1 MKIVLTVV
9 LAAIFLAAVWS
20 GYRRGLILSAAQLA
34 AIVVALYGAA
44 LLAGLFSD
52 RLLPVAEPFAGGYF
66 EGQLD
71 VVATELPDN
80 DAGLSGEDWVA
91 AHPDTAQEYAE
102 QCFAAAGVAGR
113 PAQRMARA
121 ALAMRDE
128 QGNISM
134 LPGTLKGTKAIGWF
148 IEEYGIAQVSMNIT
162 DINQTPL
169 HVAFDEVCRCAQN
182 RGLRVTGTEIVGL
195 VPERTLIEAGK
206 YFLRKQHRSVGIPKE
221 DILNIAVK
229 SMGLDDLKPFCPQEK
244 VVEYLLDA
252 DKCGGQLT
260 DLTVKGFADETAR
273 ESPAPGGGSVSAY
286 MGAMGAALGT
296 MVANLSSHKPGW
308 DDRWEEFSN
317 WAEQGMAIEEELLHL
332 VNEDTEAFNK
342 IMAAFGMP
350 KATEEDKRLRS
361 EAIQQATLF
370 AAQVPL
376 QTMKASMKVFPLCK
390 AMVETGN
397 PNSVSDAGV
406 GALAARAA
414 VIGAGLN
421 VKINASSLKDKAQAE
436 ALVNEANALV
446 EQAKA
451 EELAITDMVEK
462 VIAQ

>member
-1 MKIVLTVV
+1 
-9 LAAIFLAAVWS
+9 
-20 GYRRGLILSAAQLA
+20 
-34 AIVVALYGAA
+34 
-44 LLAGLFSD
+44 
-52 RLLPVAEPFAGGYF
+52 
-66 EGQLD
+66 
-71 VVATELPDN
+71 
-80 DAGLSGEDWVA
+80 
-91 AHPDTAQEYAE
+91 
-102 QCFAAAGVAGR
+102 
-113 PAQRMARA
+113 
-121 ALAMRDE
+121 
-128 QGNISM
+128 
-134 LPGTLKGTKAIGWF
+134 
-148 IEEYGIAQVSMNIT
+148 
-162 DINQTPL
+162 
-169 HVAFDEVCRCAQN
+169 
-182 RGLRVTGTEIVGL
+182 
-195 VPERTLIEAGK
+195 
-206 YFLRKQHRSVGIPKE
+206 
-221 DILNIAVK
+221 
-229 SMGLDDLKPFCPQEK
+229 MGLDDLKPFCPQEK